1 MQQILRKCARDNLRQ
16 KGIAEFMLSDS
27 ETSDLEPQ
35 GKGKARTTKRKHS
48 STDEP
53 RSNTMSNRGGSSGCT
68 GKKHL
73 PKKKRADQQVL
84 PPPSKRSRGGSYRGA
99 RGHSHPNPYHRQGN
113 RSSSPPRMF
122 RCPHCNGSCDRY
134 DRYCSRCGRQQE

>member
-1 MQQILRKCARDNLRQ
+1 MQQILRKCARNNLRQ
-16 KGIAEFMLSDS
+16 KGIVEFMLSDS

-53 RSNTMSNRGGSSGCT
+53 GSNTMSYRGGRSGST

-73 PKKKRADQQVL
+73 PKKKRAEVKVL
-84 PPPSKRSRGGSYRGA
+84 PPPNKRSRGGS
-99 RGHSHPNPYHRQGN
+99 
-113 RSSSPPRMF
+113 F
-122 RCPHCNGSCDRY
+122 R
-134 DRYCSRCGRQQE
+134 